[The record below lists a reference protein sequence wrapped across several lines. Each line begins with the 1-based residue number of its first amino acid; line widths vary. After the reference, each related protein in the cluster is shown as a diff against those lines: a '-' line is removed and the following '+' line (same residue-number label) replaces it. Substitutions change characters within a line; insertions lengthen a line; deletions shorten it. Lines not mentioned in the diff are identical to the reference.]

1 MDNMPTRYKTKRWFN
16 IKRRCLCWGIIGLL
30 NGEWVNIKEG
40 KRAKFYYDQKQA
52 IKRVKQFNKELKEV
66 TNG

>member
-1 MDNMPTRYKTKRWFN
+1 MDKEPIKYKTKRWFN
-16 IKRRCLCWGIIGLL
+16 IKRHELCWGIIGLL

-52 IKRVKQFNKELKEV
+52 IKRVKELNKGIKEV